1 MSWSQVQ
8 VSGGSERVTATL
20 AVDHGYRQDSPGCF
34 WVFGWYVDHPVPGL
48 IGKSGPTVRTMWRV
62 GLRRDA
68 ATLAH
73 TALVFRRS
81 RHQRA
86 DILTKVFKVCVK
98 THEDLYGNP
107 VTLTQ
112 QSKKEVFRADER
124 VAQIQ
129 SLAKG

>member
-1 MSWSQVQ
+1 MA
-8 VSGGSERVTATL
+8 SGGTPRPFATL
-20 AVDHGYRQDSPGCF
+20 RSY
-34 WVFGWYVDHPVPGL
+34 
-48 IGKSGPTVRTMWRV
+48 SG
-62 GLRRDA
+62 G
-68 ATLAH
+68 
-73 TALVFRRS
+73 S

-129 SLAKG
+129 SLAEG